1 MMYIIYMHIYA
12 YGHMDKYD
20 HMISYMGVDQN
31 KGIWGSLNRRST
43 ANQPRSQR
51 CQFIADTYITCYG
64 NTYPNIVNSYGHNN
78 QDMATYHSYHVSQGL
93 FR

>member
-1 MMYIIYMHIYA
+1 M
-12 YGHMDKYD
+12 GKYD
-20 HMISYMGVDQN
+20 QMISYDIIWVLIKK

-51 CQFIADTYITCYG
+51 CQFISDTYITCYG
-64 NTYPNIVNSYGHNN
+64 NSYPNGVNSYGHNK